1 MSERER
7 WIIYPLLFLALG
19 AALRDKLAKQ
29 TRTKQLVCEQLF
41 VVDAEGRPMAELRGS
56 NLRLDFGGP
65 QQGYVIANVVH
76 AKSALYQRGQLVTP
90 QPAGNGMGVSWPQLL
105 QLLQKMGLLQVE
117 PTVSPDATPNT
128 GPKAGQNRPSA
139 AEALPGGAAQ
149 QESRTE
155 AELSAYL

>member
-7 WIIYPLLFLALG
+7 WIVYPLLFLALG

-65 QQGYVIANVVH
+65 DQGYVVANVVH
-76 AKSALYQRGQLVTP
+76 AKSALYQQGQLVTAP
-90 QPAGNGMGVSWPQLL
+90 SAGQGMGVSWPQLL
-105 QLLQKMGLLQVE
+105 QLLQKMGLLQVKPVAPPE
-117 PTVSPDATPNT
+117 
-128 GPKAGQNRPSA
+128 AGQEPPPA
-139 AEALPGGAAQ
+139 DEVLPGGTAKHNQ
-149 QESRTE
+149 RTK
-155 AELSAYL
+155 AEPAAYL